1 MNIIQSHIFNR
12 TLVLVILLQIISV
25 HSFSQRRGH
34 QQQDQWESLP
44 MVITDSMGRNYTPLN
59 GTLGEYGGQTLAVFE
74 VSSNCASI
82 SNTAL
87 GLSKKS
93 TEKMIDVIEKH
104 VKKAKEWAITAQ
116 QQKVKDFDKP
126 FYSLLKP
133 GLVDVTRLGYV
144 TGGQSY
150 SKSYTNSL
158 TTSNYL
164 QIGYPTFVVNSDGE
178 CFISLASN
186 VGIMRI
192 ASNKSIMSSTTVSS
206 GGLLNP
212 QTAVGHTTSRE
223 VEDYDVGWVHLYIP
237 INEIDIFIDHLKLLV
252 HDFEETKN
260 NKKETDALFK

>member
-1 MNIIQSHIFNR
+1 MIQPHIFNR
-12 TLVLVILLQIISV
+12 TLVLVILLQSISV
-25 HSFSQRRGH
+25 YSFSQRRGH

-44 MVITDSMGRNYTPLN
+44 MVITDSMGRNYTPQN
-59 GTLGEYGGQTLAVFE
+59 GTLGEYGGQALAVFE

-82 SNTAL
+82 SSTAL
-87 GLSKKS
+87 GLGKKS
-93 TEKMIDVIEKH
+93 LEKLIDVIETY
-104 VKKAKEWAITAQ
+104 VDKAKEWAVTAQ
-116 QQKVKDFDKP
+116 QQGVKDFDKP
-126 FYSLLKP
+126 FYSKLKP

-150 SKSYTNSL
+150 SKSYTSSVR
-158 TTSNYL
+158 TRNYL
-164 QIGYPTFVVNSDGE
+164 QIGYPTFVVDSEGK

-192 ASNKSIMSSTTVSS
+192 ASNKSIMSSTMVSS

-212 QTAVGHTTSRE
+212 QTAIGHTTSRE

-237 INEIDIFIDHLKLLV
+237 INEIDMFKDHLNLLV
-252 HDFEETKN
+252 RNFEKTKD